1 MRSTIPMRT
10 AKTGYIVMSLLL
22 CVFGLLLVFMPGLSL
37 RVLGIICGIIIIIF
51 GVFKLVGYFSRDL
64 YRLAFQYDLAFGA
77 LLILLGIAM
86 LIRPAAIV
94 SFFCAA
100 IGVAVLV
107 DGLLKVQMALDAKK
121 FGLRRWW
128 LILATAVI
136 TIVFGVLLVFR
147 PSESSSAIT
156 ILLGLSL
163 LSEGIM
169 NLSTA
174 LTAVKIIKNQQPDVI
189 EGDFEEK

>member
-22 CVFGLLLVFMPGLSL
+22 CVFGLLLVFLPGLSL
-37 RVLGIICGIIIIIF
+37 KVLGIICGILIIVF

-64 YRLAFQYDLAFGA
+64 YRLAFQYDLAFGG

-100 IGVAVLV
+100 IGVAVLA
-107 DGLLKVQMALDAKK
+107 DGLLKVQMAIDAKK

-136 TIVFGVLLVFR
+136 TIVFGVLLIFK
-147 PSESSSAIT
+147 PSESSSVIT

-163 LSEGIM
+163 LSEGLM

-174 LTAVKIIKNQQPDVI
+174 LTAVKIVKNQQPDVI

>member
-22 CVFGLLLVFMPGLSL
+22 CVFGLLLVFLPGLSL
-37 RVLGIICGIIIIIF
+37 RVLGIICGILIIVF

-64 YRLAFQYDLAFGA
+64 YRLAFQYDLAFGG

-100 IGVAVLV
+100 IGVAVLI
-107 DGLLKVQMALDAKK
+107 DGLLKVQMAIDAKK

-136 TIVFGVLLVFR
+136 TIVFGFLLVFR
-147 PSESSSAIT
+147 PSESSSVIT

-163 LSEGIM
+163 LSEGLM

-174 LTAVKIIKNQQPDVI
+174 LTAVKIVKNQQPDVI

>member
-37 RVLGIICGIIIIIF
+37 RVLGIICGVIIIIF

-147 PSESSSAIT
+147 PSESSSVIT

-163 LSEGIM
+163 LSEGLM

>member
-1 MRSTIPMRT
+1 MRT

-37 RVLGIICGIIIIIF
+37 RVLAIICGIIIIIF

-86 LIRPAAIV
+86 LIRPTAIV

-136 TIVFGVLLVFR
+136 TI
-147 PSESSSAIT
+147 
-156 ILLGLSL
+156 LLGLSL
-163 LSEGIM
+163 LSEGLM

>member
-1 MRSTIPMRT
+1 MRSVTPMKT
-10 AKTGYIVMSLLL
+10 AKIGYIVLSAVL
-22 CVFGLLLVFMPGLSL
+22 CVLGL
-37 RVLGIICGIIIIIF
+37 VLILFPEFSASMLGVACGIVLILF
-51 GVFKLVGYFSRDL
+51 GIVKLVGYFSRDL

-86 LIRPAAIV
+86 LIRPTAIV

-147 PSESSSAIT
+147 PSESSSVIT

-163 LSEGIM
+163 LSEGLM